1 MPEEPVEQQQSNVS
15 LAVQEVKRLRLRGK
29 DYLYCKMYLMAK
41 GFSES
46 AANNVWYLAETTQSS
61 SEAATAVAIQGPY
74 YGIIFFGGFLA
85 VFAYFTLAKYTGFI
99 VATVFS
105 LVFMRYSSFWMRRT
119 PLGFA
124 LSVKSD
130 LYSEQEPPEVRW
142 FNYGVIAGFLFFTS
156 GVFLFPSFLGW
167 TPESLWNSLT
177 SIVDPET
184 YFPK

>member
-1 MPEEPVEQQQSNVS
+1 MPDS
-15 LAVQEVKRLRLRGK
+15 VQESKASQALKEIKHLRMRGK
-29 DYLYCKMYLMAK
+29 DYMYCKMYLMAK

-46 AANNVWYLAETTQSS
+46 AANNIWYVAETTRSS
-61 SEAATAVAIQGPY
+61 SEAATAIAIQGPY
-74 YGIIFFGGFLA
+74 YGIIFFGGFLS

-105 LVFMRYSSFWMRRT
+105 FVFMRYSSFWMKRT

-130 LYSEQEPPEVRW
+130 LYSEQDPPEARW
-142 FNYGVIAGFLFFTS
+142 FNYGVIAGFLFFAA

-177 SIVDPET
+177 SITDPET
-184 YFPK
+184 YFPKT